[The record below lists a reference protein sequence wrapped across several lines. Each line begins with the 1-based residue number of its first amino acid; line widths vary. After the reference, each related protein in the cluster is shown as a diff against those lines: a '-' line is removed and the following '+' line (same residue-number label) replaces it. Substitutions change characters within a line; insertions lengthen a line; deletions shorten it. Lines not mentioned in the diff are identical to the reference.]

1 LIAGAMR
8 KMVGGALLGK
18 ITTARSLIKK
28 GLYSMKYRLQYLIPL
43 VVLVPMMLAA
53 CSSGNGAQDAAVVVE
68 EYLQAQVNK
77 DANGMVNLSCSAWE
91 EGALL
96 EYESL
101 AALTV
106 TLEDLGCQ
114 VEAQDEQSAQVSCA
128 GKMVF
133 NYGTEVLEVS
143 LADKTYR
150 VVFEGGDWR
159 MCGYQ

>member
-1 LIAGAMR
+1 M
-8 KMVGGALLGK
+8 
-18 ITTARSLIKK
+18 K
-28 GLYSMKYRLQYLIPL
+28 GLYSMKYWLQYLIPL
-43 VVLVPMMLAA
+43 ALLVTLILAA
-53 CSSGNGAQDAAVVVE
+53 CSSGNGAQDAAAVVE

-106 TLEDLGCQ
+106 SLEDMACQ
-114 VEAQDEQSAQVSCA
+114 VKAQDEQSAQVACD
-128 GKMVF
+128 GKMAF

>member
-1 LIAGAMR
+1 M
-8 KMVGGALLGK
+8 
-18 ITTARSLIKK
+18 K

-43 VVLVPMMLAA
+43 ALLAPLILAA

-77 DANGMVNLSCSAWE
+77 DSNGMVNLSCTAWE

-101 AALTV
+101 AALAV
-106 TLEDLGCQ
+106 SLEDMVCQ
-114 VEAQDEQSAQVSCA
+114 VEAQDEQSAQVTCD
-128 GKMVF
+128 GKMIF

-143 LADKTYR
+143 LADKAYR
-150 VVFEGGDWR
+150 AVFEGGEWR
-159 MCGYQ
+159 VCGYQ

>member
-1 LIAGAMR
+1 M
-8 KMVGGALLGK
+8 
-18 ITTARSLIKK
+18 K

-43 VVLVPMMLAA
+43 VMLVSLILAA
-53 CSSGNGAQDAAVVVE
+53 CSSGNGAQDSAVVVE
-68 EYLQAQVNK
+68 DYLQAQVNK
-77 DANGMVNLSCSAWE
+77 DANGMVNLSCAAWE

-106 TLEDLGCQ
+106 SLEGMACQ
-114 VEAQDEQSAQVSCA
+114 VEAQDDQSAQVTCD

-133 NYGTEVLEVS
+133 NYGTEVLEVP
-143 LADKTYR
+143 LAEKVYR
-150 VVFEGGDWR
+150 VVYEGGEWR

>member
-1 LIAGAMR
+1 M
-8 KMVGGALLGK
+8 
-18 ITTARSLIKK
+18 K
-28 GLYSMKYRLQYLIPL
+28 GLYMMKYRLQYLIPL
-43 VVLVPMMLAA
+43 AVLAALILAA

-68 EYLQAQVNK
+68 EYLQAQVDK
-77 DANGMVNLSCSAWE
+77 DSNGMINLSCSAWE

-106 TLEDLGCQ
+106 SLEGMACQ
-114 VEAQDEQSAQVSCA
+114 VGAQDDQSVQVTCN

-133 NYGTEVLEVS
+133 NYGTEVLEVP
-143 LADKTYR
+143 LTGKTYR
-150 VVFEGGDWR
+150 VVFEGGEWR